1 MLWLLFFL
9 VQVDLPLDLVNQQ
22 NKILKAF
29 KNVQTAAEHYGIY
42 KDLFNYDYFKP
53 IIDLKVSYD
62 SKMVY
67 YGNKLKAQDVI
78 KINLFFFIKLF
89 F

>member
-1 MLWLLFFL
+1 MGSYYFD
-9 VQVDLPLDLVNQQ
+9 QVDLPLDLINQQ
-22 NKILKAF
+22 NKVIKAF
-29 KNVQTAAEHYGIY
+29 RNVQKAADHYEIF

-67 YGNKLKAQDVI
+67 YGNKLKAQDVFLLI
-78 KINLFFFIKLF
+78 
-89 F
+89 